1 MYIYKH
7 IRTDKNEVFYIGI
20 GKNKRAWQVGR
31 NRIWDGI
38 VSKTDY
44 IVEIIQDNL
53 SYEEAIE
60 LEKYYIKLYGRRDL
74 GTGTLAN
81 LTEGGEGL
89 VGLVRTDEHREN
101 ISKAHKESGIKPP
114 SQKGNVRSEDVK
126 KLISEKNKGRV
137 LTDETRKKITNANLN
152 RSDEAKKNKSDG
164 LKLWWAKRKEEGK
177 AFRSE
182 EMKKQISETLKKRK
196 NKKDLDI

>member
-20 GKNKRAWQVGR
+20 GNNKRAWQVGR

-89 VGLVRTDEHREN
+89 VGLVRTDEHKEN
-101 ISKAHKESGIKPP
+101 ISKAHKKSGIIPP
-114 SQKGNVRSEDVK
+114 SQKGNIRSEEVK
-126 KLISEKNKGRV
+126 KIISEKNKGRV
-137 LTDETRKKITNANLN
+137 LTDETRKRIANASAN
-152 RSDEAKKNKSDG
+152 RSDEAKRNKSEG
-164 LKLWWAKRKEEGK
+164 VRLWWAKRK
-177 AFRSE
+177 
-182 EMKKQISETLKKRK
+182 
-196 NKKDLDI
+196 NKKNLDM